1 MGTDN
6 SIPCTITQACA
17 VLFPMLTIP
26 ARAAFSVRAK
36 DQADLPHN
44 PSLHM
49 PNITML
55 APLPPRTVLIMAR
68 EMIKRS
74 PGFDIE
80 PADPPL
86 KARNPAISI
95 IPPIPVSC
103 GETHL
108 YKESF
113 CADNVVN
120 TKIWHAVTDFA
131 LGWLSYNNCFVFRR
145 RDHMCWLTFLV
156 VWVSVPL
163 EKCRYSTV
171 RDPALRLPK
180 EREPGLSNSHFST
193 FPELLRSQSWG
204 PNHTSN
210 QATNIYC

>member
-1 MGTDN
+1 MATVKR
-6 SIPCTITQACA
+6 ILCIIIHACV

-26 ARAAFSVRAK
+26 ARAAFSVRLK

-55 APLPPRTVLIMAR
+55 APLPPRTVLITAR
-68 EMIKRS
+68 AMIKRS

-108 YKESF
+108 HKPSF
-113 CADNVVN
+113 CVDNRVN
-120 TKIWHAVTDFA
+120 TT
-131 LGWLSYNNCFVFRR
+131 
-145 RDHMCWLTFLV
+145 
-156 VWVSVPL
+156 
-163 EKCRYSTV
+163 
-171 RDPALRLPK
+171 
-180 EREPGLSNSHFST
+180 
-193 FPELLRSQSWG
+193 
-204 PNHTSN
+204 
-210 QATNIYC
+210 